1 MTGERHALEPDRV
14 LVTVLFTDIVEST
27 KRAAE
32 IGDRRWRDLLDSHN
46 VLMHTEIDRSEDVP
60 SKARVTDFWQRLM
73 GQLAPS
79 IVHLRWPKEMRQLGI
94 EIRSGLHTGEVE
106 LIGGDVGGIAVHTA
120 ARVLA
125 NANANEVWISR
136 TVRVAVQVLRARD
149 LQP

>member
-125 NANANEVWISR
+125 NANANEV
-136 TVRVAVQVLRARD
+136 
-149 LQP
+149 